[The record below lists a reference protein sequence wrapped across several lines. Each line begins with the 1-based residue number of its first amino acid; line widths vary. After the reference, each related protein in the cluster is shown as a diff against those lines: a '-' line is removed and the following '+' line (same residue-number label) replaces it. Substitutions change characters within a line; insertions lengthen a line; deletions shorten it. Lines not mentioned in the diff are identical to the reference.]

1 MAFGEFHYF
10 SAALGKATMCNV
22 FFPENTGSSG
32 PYPTLY
38 LLHGLSDDQSMW
50 QRRTSLERYVQTLP
64 LIVVMPDGGRGW
76 YSRAHEGADYEGA
89 IIDDCIG
96 FVERTFRADAR
107 REARCIGGLSMG
119 GYGAIKL
126 ALQHP
131 DKFVSANGHSGAY
144 GFGHAQWR
152 TEEPEFRRIIGPQAT
167 GGPLD
172 LWRIAE
178 SASQSIGQPNDAAT
192 ASALPA
198 LRIDCGTSDFLIE
211 QNREFHAHLDALKIA
226 HEYEEFAGAHDW
238 TYWDR
243 HIQGAIRFHA
253 GHLGISKPRVRA

>member
-10 SAALGKATMCNV
+10 SSALGKSTACNV
-22 FFPENTGSSG
+22 IFPEEKAHSG

-38 LLHGLSDDQSMW
+38 LLHGLSDDHSNW
-50 QRRTSLERYVQTLP
+50 QRRTSIERYVQTLP

-76 YSRAHEGADYEGA
+76 YSNAHEGADYESA
-89 IIDDCIG
+89 IMDDCIG

-126 ALQHP
+126 GLQHP
-131 DKFVSANGHSGAY
+131 DKFVSAHGHSGAY

-152 TEEPEFRRIIGPQAT
+152 MEEPEFRRIIGPQSD

-172 LWRIAE
+172 LWNIAE
-178 SASQSIGQPNDAAT
+178 GAKTSGT
-192 ASALPA
+192 LPS
-198 LRIDCGTSDFLIE
+198 LHIDCGTSDFLIE
-211 QNREFHAHLDALKIA
+211 QNRDFHAHLDELGIA

-238 TYWDR
+238 AYWDK
-243 HIQGAIRFHA
+243 HIQGALRFHA
-253 GHLGISKPRVRA
+253 RCLGISKPRVRG